1 VDPENR
7 RTAEIRVLRFPAPD
21 HELAQH
27 SAEGVPDTAGAQ
39 PTAEIRSV
47 SSMETVS
54 DPAHGDSDGPQG
66 LSTLPRDL
74 TEEELR
80 HAPVL
85 ASADLLVMDDLTEEE
100 FEAFDQAIHS

>member
-1 VDPENR
+1 M
-7 RTAEIRVLRFPAPD
+7 
-21 HELAQH
+21 Q
-27 SAEGVPDTAGAQ
+27 
-39 PTAEIRSV
+39 SV
-47 SSMETVS
+47 S
-54 DPAHGDSDGPQG
+54 DLAHGDNDGPQG